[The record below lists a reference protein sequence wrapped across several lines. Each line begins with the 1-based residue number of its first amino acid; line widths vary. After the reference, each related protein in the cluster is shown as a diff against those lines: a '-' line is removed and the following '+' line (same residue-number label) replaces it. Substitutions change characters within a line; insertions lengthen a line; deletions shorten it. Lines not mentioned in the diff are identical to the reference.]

1 MPIYKGWLPR
11 EGFIVDPILKLIDAT
26 VLNPTVLLPLVLL
39 ARFTTKGRD
48 ASLLHPTA
56 LWRLKGLLGFALV
69 RRLSGLYSDR
79 VINNWTSDKY
89 DWPNEI
95 AVVTGG
101 AGGIGGH
108 IARLLA
114 ERGVKVAILDIQPM
128 TFETG
133 ECRYSFYLCGRNI
146 ERGEGG
152 RWDKKKPRQL

>member
-1 MPIYKGWLPR
+1 MPIHKGWLPR

-133 ECRYSFYLCGRNI
+133 ECRYSFYLCSRNI
-146 ERGEGG
+146 KRGEGG
-152 RWDKKKPRQL
+152 